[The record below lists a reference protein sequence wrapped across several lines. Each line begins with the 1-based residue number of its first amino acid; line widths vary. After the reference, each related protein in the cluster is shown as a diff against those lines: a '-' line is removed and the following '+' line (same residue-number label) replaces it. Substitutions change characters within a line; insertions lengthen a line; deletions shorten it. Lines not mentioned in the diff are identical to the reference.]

1 MIFIY
6 SIFPNKKIA
15 KRVGERL
22 VRKRLAACV
31 NIFPMDL
38 IYSWREKIVKE
49 KGFAVII
56 KTRKENFK
64 KIEKFI
70 GLNGRNDFQ
79 IIKTFWK
86 PEIKVCKTENRE
98 EEKKPSPE
106 RHDRIRLK
114 SEK

>member
-6 SIFPNKKIA
+6 SIFPNKKAA
-15 KRVGERL
+15 KRVGKRL

-49 KGFAVII
+49 KGVAVII

-70 GLNGRNDFQ
+70 LKNHPDETPCILEMPINRVTKKYLHWLN
-79 IIKTFWK
+79 KETA
-86 PEIKVCKTENRE
+86 
-98 EEKKPSPE
+98 
-106 RHDRIRLK
+106 
-114 SEK
+114 